1 MHEMEPIPKDNI
13 KNNNILVEE
22 EDEEPQDTKKIDALD
37 NNQIGNRQTNDIAL
51 NIQDLSVPADSN
63 YFITSFRS
71 NLIPNLVLLGAL
83 LIIIVLEI
91 IYKNTLFKYSL
102 TYEQNLQESLTKSV
116 IEFFKIISICGNG
129 VLIGIGLF
137 FIFCFFS
144 LVKTVLI
151 CAGLILMIY
160 LHDIMKLIYN
170 DPRPFWIN
178 TILFQGKCE
187 CSYGNPS
194 GHSLIGFYFYLSITY
209 YLCKSYFKHYNNFI
223 KFSIY
228 LFSFLFAAL
237 TAFSRLVLG
246 VHSLDQVLYGSFLGI
261 FAFLIFTFTFKIYD
275 MPLNHY
281 LKFYRVKKYIN
292 VTIILLNIMLILP
305 FILYSL
311 IDFNKDKKNYEI
323 AMDKKCPNVDE
334 FKFYSKS
341 CLAESL
347 VILLLCGAYF
357 GQFIFWHLI
366 SKKKSQLFEENQV
379 NPNFNKNDDYLTLEN
394 SVNNWNIHLN
404 KVLKNFMITFKILG
418 VVIIAIIP
426 GIFYI
431 LVPGDSTS
439 FGSILIFKIGLP
451 LFLIGLLAFGPCL
464 YGIIYLLKE

>member
-71 NLIPNLVLLGAL
+71 NIIPNLVLLGAL

-187 CSYGNPS
+187 CSYG
-194 GHSLIGFYFYLSITY
+194 I
-209 YLCKSYFKHYNNFI
+209 
-223 KFSIY
+223 
-228 LFSFLFAAL
+228 
-237 TAFSRLVLG
+237 V
-246 VHSLDQVLYGSFLGI
+246 
-261 FAFLIFTFTFKIYD
+261 
-275 MPLNHY
+275 
-281 LKFYRVKKYIN
+281 
-292 VTIILLNIMLILP
+292 
-305 FILYSL
+305 
-311 IDFNKDKKNYEI
+311 
-323 AMDKKCPNVDE
+323 
-334 FKFYSKS
+334 
-341 CLAESL
+341 
-347 VILLLCGAYF
+347 
-357 GQFIFWHLI
+357 
-366 SKKKSQLFEENQV
+366 
-379 NPNFNKNDDYLTLEN
+379 
-394 SVNNWNIHLN
+394 
-404 KVLKNFMITFKILG
+404 
-418 VVIIAIIP
+418 
-426 GIFYI
+426 
-431 LVPGDSTS
+431 
-439 FGSILIFKIGLP
+439 
-451 LFLIGLLAFGPCL
+451 
-464 YGIIYLLKE
+464 